1 MINLKSCMILHERSF
16 FEANFKPLPAPP
28 RPPSISGTSV
38 RSSSYENVSLEW
50 RQYVKSTLKQYVS
63 ASGQGVTH
71 DSVECPQL
79 EDGPNIRLVQ
89 ILVYLPFAS
98 QTHPKI

>member
-1 MINLKSCMILHERSF
+1 MILHERSF

-79 EDGPNIRLVQ
+79 EDGDRTKYTAGSNPRLPTICIPNS
-89 ILVYLPFAS
+89 S
-98 QTHPKI
+98 QDLN